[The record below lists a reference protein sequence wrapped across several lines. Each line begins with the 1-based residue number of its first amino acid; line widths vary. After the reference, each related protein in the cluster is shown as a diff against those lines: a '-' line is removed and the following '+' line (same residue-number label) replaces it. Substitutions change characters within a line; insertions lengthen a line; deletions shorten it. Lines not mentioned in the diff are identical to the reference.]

1 MAINRCIGVTKPCQV
16 RLSFYSAKHG
26 WCVLTNGAGLKCN
39 RQGSFENYF
48 SLLKS
53 SLWYLPKC
61 FVQAKHRFTLFIPIK
76 ALYPNT
82 SSMHAHTS
90 RSKVG
95 VPPPCHLPLFPG
107 YKWSHVEL
115 NTYGEGCSMNME
127 ESHRYTQT
135 QTRAAGH
142 KPAGDYLQEGDGH

>member
-1 MAINRCIGVTKPCQV
+1 M

-26 WCVLTNGAGLKCN
+26 WCVLTNGAGLRCN
-39 RQGSFENYF
+39 QQGSFENYF
-48 SLLKS
+48 FLLKS

-61 FVQAKHRFTLFIPIK
+61 FVQAKHQFTIFMPIK

-82 SSMHAHTS
+82 SSMHVHTS

-107 YKWSHVEL
+107 CKWSHVEL
-115 NTYGEGCSMNME
+115 NTYREGCSMNME
-127 ESHRYTQT
+127 ESLLVDTHAHTHAHTSGWSQSPP
-135 QTRAAGH
+135 
-142 KPAGDYLQEGDGH
+142 KPAGDYLQGR